1 MITSRSKTGH
11 PCIESAQYITC
22 RGNILY
28 WFVAK

>member
-1 MITSRSKTGH
+1 MAGWSETGH

-22 RGNILY
+22 RGNVLY